1 MRQEAAA
8 KVGRSM
14 ADSMFQALHVEGI
27 PTSLDSCVING
38 TDVEPNH
45 SSAWNSMKL
54 NDRLMAD
61 SSLQA
66 LQSEGV
72 PTSLDSCVVNGTD
85 VESNPIVDGMSRFH
99 GW

>member
-1 MRQEAAA
+1 MI
-8 KVGRSM
+8 
-14 ADSMFQALHVEGI
+14 DTHLHALHVERI
-27 PTSLDSCVING
+27 PTSLDSCVVNG
-38 TDVEPNH
+38 TDVESNH